1 MSKLKI
7 KTGNISMEV
16 VGNNDLIQ
24 REREAFLEYVEDHK
38 GIQIGV
44 ASIPVNTR
52 RLASTVATAKNS
64 TEETEDKPED
74 SIDCIKTIKHRHK
87 TNWQELAEKIKNGV
101 IQLEV
106 GTAVFCELTDGTLTE
121 FVVTDVND
129 QYVRF
134 ETRNFIGGKVVWNKQ
149 NTNKGGY
156 PDSDIRSY
164 VDSTIW
170 NLLPKDLQAVISD
183 VNREWKDKDGNC
195 STYTTKLF
203 LPAASEVF
211 GEGHRYGDNE
221 LYTQL
226 DYYKNTRNTVRV
238 DDNGYARVYWLASV
252 SNNDS
257 TGVCIVNSNGY
268 ADSWVTPSL
277 YRMPICFQISKI
289 S

>member
-1 MSKLKI
+1 MIYQTS
-7 KTGNISMEV
+7 NIER
-16 VGNNDLIQ
+16 NDYNGRIGIICMQ
-24 REREAFLEYVEDHK
+24 R
-38 GIQIGV
+38 
-44 ASIPVNTR
+44 
-52 RLASTVATAKNS
+52 
-64 TEETEDKPED
+64 
-74 SIDCIKTIKHRHK
+74 
-87 TNWQELAEKIKNGV
+87 NW
-101 IQLEV
+101 
-106 GTAVFCELTDGTLTE
+106 
-121 FVVTDVND
+121 
-129 QYVRF
+129 
-134 ETRNFIGGKVVWNKQ
+134 IGGKVVWNKQ

-211 GEGHRYGDNE
+211 GEGHCYGDNE

-226 DYYKNTRNTVRV
+226 DYYKNTRNTVRI
-238 DDNGYARVYWLASV
+238 DDNGYARVYWLVSV

-268 ADSWVTPSL
+268 ADSWVAPSL